1 MNRERKGARPE
12 KSAPQA
18 HKADCPLLRWFM
30 VMSKCRLGKTLA
42 SLRDL
47 AKKKSKKPS
56 LISCLVVPL
65 VGGRYSVLKV

>member
-12 KSAPQA
+12 KGAPQA
-18 HKADCPLLRWFM
+18 HKADWPLLRWVI
-30 VMSKCRLGKTLA
+30 VMSKCGLGKTLT
-42 SLRDL
+42 SFLDL
-47 AKKKSKKPS
+47 GKKKSKKPS